1 MDRLLCTKI
10 KGKVIPMK
18 KMERNSNF
26 ELLRIISMLLIVF
39 HHSVVHGLLNNSI
52 DINGSG
58 NAVSSQVWLTAYSGE
73 LIAMFGKVAVAI
85 FVMISG
91 YFLVNSS
98 AKGKKTLKKV
108 ILLVTEVCFY
118 SLLIYLIALFFNWIN
133 PSDLSTKQ
141 QAFFPFFYN
150 TYWFAT
156 EYLLLYLIYPY
167 INAAL
172 HNITRIQHRNL
183 ILIGIITFTFI
194 PMIIPNFIDY
204 GSYGEVILFALYYI
218 IGGYLRLYDLKNEK
232 FRGIVLFVCGSIILS
247 LIMFYYN
254 YMGGISN
261 NQQYFAKS
269 FVLAGQY
276 SFIVVFIAMGV
287 MMLFKHINLGQ
298 NRIINTIAA
307 TTFGIYLIHDNP
319 IIEQII
325 WMKWLN
331 MPSLLTSNVGHFLLK
346 IIIACPLIFIICS
359 VIDLVRINLFN
370 TVGLILKKLETKVNL
385 KGEN

>member
-1 MDRLLCTKI
+1 
-10 KGKVIPMK
+10 MK

-26 ELLRIISMLLIVF
+26 ELLRIIAMLLIVF
-39 HHSVVHGLLNNSI
+39 HHSIVHGLLNNSI

-58 NAVSSQVWLTAYSGE
+58 NAVAFQTWLTAYSGE
-73 LIAMFGKVAVAI
+73 LIAMLGKVAVAV

-108 ILLVTEVCFY
+108 LLLVTQVCFY
-118 SLLIYLIALFFNWIN
+118 SLLIYLIALFLNWIN
-133 PSDLSTKQ
+133 PSDLSAKQ

-167 INAAL
+167 INVAL

-204 GSYGEVILFALYYI
+204 GSYGEVVLFALYYV

-307 TTFGIYLIHDNP
+307 TTFGVYLIHDNP
-319 IIEQII
+319 IMEQII

-331 MPSLLTSNVGHFLLK
+331 MPSLLTPNVGHFLLK

-359 VIDLVRINLFN
+359 VIDFVRINLFN
-370 TVGLILKKLETKVNL
+370 VVGLILKKLETKVNL